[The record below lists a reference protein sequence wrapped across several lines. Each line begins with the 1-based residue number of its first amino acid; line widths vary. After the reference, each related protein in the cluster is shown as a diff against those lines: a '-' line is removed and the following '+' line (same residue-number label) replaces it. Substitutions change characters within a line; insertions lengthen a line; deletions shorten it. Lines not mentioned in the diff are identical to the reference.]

1 MDDEPGDRTASGR
14 RWGVLAAGLLAQL
27 AGSLFIY
34 GIATVLPNIRSEG
47 HASLGQ
53 AGLVIAAP
61 AAGLLLSLYAWGA
74 LADRI
79 GERVVI
85 VSGMAIS
92 GAALALTPLAGGLDD
107 RPHLALGAWSA
118 LLAIAG
124 SGAASVNAASG
135 RLVLG
140 WFSPRER
147 GRAMGIRQTAQPLG
161 VAAAGLLLPP
171 TADAW
176 GVWWCLAIPAAICL
190 ATAVLVWA
198 VAADPPRPAGTNADG
213 SAAPAVAS
221 PYREAML
228 YRVHL
233 SSTLLVVPQF
243 VVASFA
249 LAYLVSVRDWHAVDA
264 GRVVFAGQL
273 LGALGRLGA
282 GLWTDLARSRLRP
295 MRTLAVLSGV
305 VMLACFALDAASSPA
320 IVAVLVI
327 ASVVT
332 VCDNGM
338 AYTAVA
344 ERAGPFWAGRAL
356 GAHNTAQ
363 NLVAVLA
370 PSLLGLLVSA
380 HGYGA
385 AFLVAA
391 CAAVLAIGTVPVRD
405 EAPWDAPAP
414 AVRRMIREKPAA

>member
-1 MDDEPGDRTASGR
+1 MSEPGGR
-14 RWGVLAAGLLAQL
+14 RWAVLGAGLSAQL
-27 AGSLFIY
+27 AGSLPIY
-34 GIATVLPNIRSEG
+34 GLATVLPNIRAEG
-47 HASLGQ
+47 DVSLAR
-53 AGLVIAAP
+53 AGLVVAAP

-85 VSGMAIS
+85 VTGMTICAV
-92 GAALALTPLAGGLDD
+92 ALGLSPLAGTL
-107 RPHLALGAWSA
+107 RQSPHQALVVWS
-118 LLAIAG
+118 LLLGIAG
-124 SGAASVNAASG
+124 AGAASVNAASG

-140 WFSPRER
+140 WFGARER
-147 GRAMGIRQTAQPLG
+147 GTAMGIRQTAQPLG
-161 VAAAGLLLPP
+161 VATAGLLLPP
-171 TADAW
+171 TARAW
-176 GVWWCLAIPAAICL
+176 GLWWCLAIPAGLCL
-190 ATAVLVWA
+190 GAAVLVLV
-198 VAADPPRPAGTNADG
+198 VALDPPRPSRTKADG
-213 SAAPAVAS
+213 SAVEAIAS
-221 PYREAML
+221 PYREPML

-233 SSTLLVVPQF
+233 SSTFLVVPQF

-249 LAYLVSVRDWHAVDA
+249 LAYLVAVREWDAVAA

-273 LGALGRLGA
+273 LGAIGRLGA
-282 GLWTDLARSRLRP
+282 GRWTDLAGSRLRP
-295 MRTLAVLSGV
+295 MRTLAIASTVI
-305 VMLACFALDAASSPA
+305 MLGCWALDAAASSG
-320 IVAVLVI
+320 IVVALVV
-327 ASVVT
+327 ASVIT

-356 GAHNTAQ
+356 GAHNTVQ

-370 PSLLGLLVSA
+370 PSLIGLLISA

-391 CAAVLAIGTVPVRD
+391 AFALLAIGLIPVRA

-414 AVRRMIREKPAA
+414 VDRVIREKHAA